1 MQGAKDGEKRRFG
14 VREQD
19 GEMMTGAVFFDVG
32 STLLHPEPSVA
43 ETFAHSAQECGHEI
57 TVRDLESYMPQV
69 DAFYEAEYVR
79 DGDFWCSHERATTI
93 WLDMYRY
100 LAHLVGLDTDAEDI
114 AASVHMAYQRAD
126 HWAVYPDVTACLWG
140 LKRRG
145 IMLGVISNWDSG
157 LEDLLRKVK
166 LLPYFDDVVSSAVVG
181 YRKPDPVIFEL
192 ALERMGIDA
201 ARAVHVGDLPEA
213 DGDGASAAGIR
224 PIIVDRQSREEA
236 CGYERVEVL
245 ADIVSMV

>member
-1 MQGAKDGEKRRFG
+1 MAA
-14 VREQD
+14 
-19 GEMMTGAVFFDVG
+19 AVFFDVG

-43 ETFAHSAQECGHEI
+43 ETFANGAQERGHGI
-57 TVRDLESYMPQV
+57 TVRDLEPYMTQV

-100 LAHLVGLDTDAEDI
+100 LAHLVGLDADAEGI
-114 AASVHMAYQRAD
+114 AASVHAAYQRAD
-126 HWAVYPDVTACLWG
+126 HWAVYPDVTACLRG

-145 IMLGVISNWDSG
+145 LTLGVISNWDSG
-157 LEDLLRKVK
+157 LEDLLRRVG

-192 ALERMGIDA
+192 ALERAGVA
-201 ARAVHVGDLPEA
+201 ATQAVHVGDLPEA
-213 DGDGASAAGIR
+213 DGNGASAAGIR
-224 PIIVDRQSREEA
+224 PIIVDRHGRERA
-236 CGYERVEVL
+236 CGYERVKVL
-245 ADIVSMV
+245 ADIPGMV